1 MVYREESIPAPRPV
15 THETPLCRVAFR
27 FPALVTGLPAI
38 DGRWLDPPRLR
49 RLSRPVCRFFGGCSC
64 RASAVLRA
72 GRNIPAAGTSLA
84 PLN

>member
-1 MVYREESIPAPRPV
+1 VVYREESIPAPRPV

-49 RLSRPVCRFFGGCSC
+49 RLSRPVCRFVGGCSC